1 MTALRI
7 LVAGLVVLLPACTSL
22 EPPSVAAAGR
32 VVDGGDATVRLRR
45 VLADS
50 DETWLEHYPLVALYR
65 GDPRPVARFGDEF
78 SEAHV
83 AAMRAA
89 AQADLERL
97 AAIDRDQLT
106 PADRIAYDTFRWNKT
121 LELRRFGPTLSSV
134 WLRLPLNSYFES
146 WHIEFLN
153 LSSGAGVAA
162 YRTVA
167 DYDNGLA
174 RIDGF
179 IAFLDRAVV
188 RLREGAARGVVQPPH
203 VVEDMIR
210 QFDEF
215 VAQGVEGSAFH
226 TPIDKL
232 PVAMVR
238 ADRDRLTQSYRTMI
252 RDRLL
257 PTLVHVRDF
266 LKREYLPK
274 SRDTVGLAQIPGG
287 ADYYRFLVEEHTST
301 SMSPAEMHRVG
312 LAEVARIKRSM
323 EEIKNRVGFA
333 GSLAQFFEHIRTDRR
348 FKPASA
354 QGLADAYRVIG
365 ATVSQALPRLF
376 RTLPQTALELRP
388 VPAATE
394 RAAPGAYYDAGSV
407 DGSRP
412 GVFFF
417 NTYDLPSRTIETM
430 ETLYLHEAV
439 PGHHLQASLR
449 RENLAMPDVLRFG
462 WNTAYIEGWAL
473 YAESL
478 GPELGMLTDPYQ
490 RFGAYGYEMLRAMRL
505 VVDTGLHMMG
515 WTRDQAID
523 YMLANSAFNPARAA
537 QEVDRYIA
545 NPGQALAYKVGQLT
559 IARLRATAERALG
572 PAFDIRAFHDEV
584 LSTGALPMAV
594 LEAKIDSWI
603 AARKTP

>member
-1 MTALRI
+1 MAALRFLVMG
-7 LVAGLVVLLPACTSL
+7 LVAVLPACTSL
-22 EPPSVAAAGR
+22 ERPSAAAAAR
-32 VVDGGDATVRLRR
+32 VLDAGDATARLRGL
-45 VLADS
+45 LADS
-50 DETWLEHYPLVALYR
+50 DKAWLYHYPLTALYR
-65 GDPRPVARFGDEF
+65 GDPRPVARFGEEF
-78 SEAHV
+78 SDAHV
-83 AAMRAA
+83 AAMGAA
-89 AQADLERL
+89 ARGALERL
-97 AAIDRDQLT
+97 ASIDRDRLAS
-106 PADRIAYDTFRWNKT
+106 ADRIAYDTFQWNKT
-121 LELRRFGPTLSSV
+121 LELRRFSPTLSSV
-134 WLRLPLNSYFES
+134 WLRLPLSSYFES
-146 WHIEFLN
+146 WHIEFPS
-153 LSSGAGVAA
+153 LSSGSGIAP

-174 RIDGF
+174 RIDGY

-188 RLREGAARGVVQPPH
+188 RLREGAVRGVVQPRH

-215 VAQGVEGSAFH
+215 IAQGVEGSTFH
-226 TPIDKL
+226 GPIDKL
-232 PVAMVR
+232 PVDMGQ
-238 ADRDRLTQSYRTMI
+238 ADRDRLTQSYRTTI
-252 RDRLL
+252 RSRLL
-257 PTLVHVRDF
+257 PTSVQVRDF

-301 SMSPAEMHRVG
+301 SMSPEEIHRVG
-312 LAEVARIKRSM
+312 LGEVVHIKRSM
-323 EEIKNRVGFA
+323 EEIKDRVGFK
-333 GSLAQFFEHIRTDRR
+333 GSLIELFEHIRTDQR
-348 FKPASA
+348 FKPASV
-354 QGLADAYRVIG
+354 QGVADGYRAFG

-376 RTLPQTALELRP
+376 RTLPRTALELRP
-388 VPAATE
+388 VPTATE
-394 RAAPGAYYDAGSV
+394 RAAPAAYYDAGGV

-449 RENLAMPDVLRFG
+449 RENRALPDVLRFG

-478 GPELGMLTDPYQ
+478 GPELGMLSDPYQ
-490 RFGAYGYEMLRAMRL
+490 RFGAYSYEMLRAVRL

-515 WTRDQAID
+515 WPRDQAID
-523 YMLANSAFNPARAA
+523 YMLANSAFNRARAA

-545 NPGQALAYKVGQLT
+545 NPGQALAYKMGQLT
-559 IARLRATAERALG
+559 IARLRARAERALG
-572 PAFDIRAFHDEV
+572 PAFDIREFHGEV
-584 LSTGALPMAV
+584 LSTGAVPMAV

-603 AARKTP
+603 AAHKKP

>member
-1 MTALRI
+1 
-7 LVAGLVVLLPACTSL
+7 
-22 EPPSVAAAGR
+22 
-32 VVDGGDATVRLRR
+32 LRR
-45 VLADS
+45 LLADS
-50 DETWLEHYPLVALYR
+50 DETWLDHYPLVALYR
-65 GDPRPVARFGDEF
+65 GDPRPVTRFGEEF

-89 AQADLERL
+89 ARADLKRL
-97 AAIDRDQLT
+97 AAIDRGPLAPT
-106 PADRIAYDTFRWNKT
+106 DRIAYDTFRWNKT

-146 WHIEFLN
+146 WHIEFPS
-153 LSSGAGVAA
+153 LSSGTGIAP

-167 DYDNGLA
+167 DYDSGLA
-174 RIDGF
+174 RIDGYLT
-179 IAFLDRAVV
+179 FLDRAVI
-188 RLREGAARGVVQPPH
+188 RLREGAARGVVQPRLM
-203 VVEDMIR
+203 VEDMIR

-215 VAQGVEGSAFH
+215 IAQGVEASTFH
-226 TPIDKL
+226 GPIGKL
-232 PVAMVR
+232 PVDMAP
-238 ADRDRLTQSYRTMI
+238 ADRDRLTQSYRTVI

-257 PTLVHVRDF
+257 PTFVRARDF

-274 SRDTVGLAQIPGG
+274 SRDTVGLSQIPGG
-287 ADYYRFLVEEHTST
+287 ADYYRLLVEEHTST
-301 SMSPAEMHRVG
+301 STSPEEIHRLG

-323 EEIKNRVGFA
+323 EEIKHRVGFE
-333 GSLAQFFEHIRTDRR
+333 GSLAQFFEYIRTDQR

-354 QGLADAYRVIG
+354 QSLADGYRVIG

-376 RTLPQTALELRP
+376 RILPRTALELRP

-394 RAAPGAYYDAGSV
+394 RSAPGAYYDAGSV

-449 RENLAMPDVLRFG
+449 RENLALPDVLRFG

-478 GPELGMLTDPYQ
+478 GSELGMFTDPYQ
-490 RFGAYGYEMLRAMRL
+490 RFGAYSYEMLRAMRL

-515 WTRDQAID
+515 WPRDQAID
-523 YMLANSAFNPARAA
+523 YIVANSAFNRARAA

-572 PAFDIRAFHDEV
+572 PAFDIREFHDEV

-594 LEAKIDSWI
+594 LEAKINSWI